1 MDYAIQLVIAVFGAN
16 ALFTFVQ
23 FLIERHDK
31 KQDTP
36 EKTALRALCEDR
48 LGVLLR
54 DWLHSDT
61 RLAGDWRIISNLY
74 DGYTALEG
82 NGEIKVLY
90 KEASE
95 IKTTE

>member
-1 MDYAIQLVIAVFGAN
+1 MEYAIEIMVAVFGAN

-23 FLIERHDK
+23 FLIERHDQK
-31 KQDTP
+31 EDSP
-36 EKTALRALCEDR
+36 EKKALRALCEDR
-48 LGVLLR
+48 LGILLR
-54 DWLHSDT
+54 DWLHSDI
-61 RLAGDWRIISNLY
+61 RLADDWRIISNLY
-74 DGYTALEG
+74 DGYTALDG